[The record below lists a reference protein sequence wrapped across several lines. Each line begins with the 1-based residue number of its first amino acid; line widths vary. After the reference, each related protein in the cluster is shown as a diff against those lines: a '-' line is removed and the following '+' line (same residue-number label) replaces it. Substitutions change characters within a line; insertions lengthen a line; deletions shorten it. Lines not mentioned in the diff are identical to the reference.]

1 MKILLT
7 WLGLKKYL
15 IQKLSYEKNFTMTL
29 ASLNPDIVVIGAG
42 TSGLS
47 SAKSLKDFGY
57 SVIVIEA
64 NSDVGGRCIT
74 NNSIFDLSL
83 IHI

>member
-1 MKILLT
+1 
-7 WLGLKKYL
+7 
-15 IQKLSYEKNFTMTL
+15 MTL

-47 SAKSLKDFGY
+47 SAKSLKEFGY

-74 NNSIFDLSL
+74 NNSIFDTPFDLGYTQL
-83 IHI
+83 LQIH